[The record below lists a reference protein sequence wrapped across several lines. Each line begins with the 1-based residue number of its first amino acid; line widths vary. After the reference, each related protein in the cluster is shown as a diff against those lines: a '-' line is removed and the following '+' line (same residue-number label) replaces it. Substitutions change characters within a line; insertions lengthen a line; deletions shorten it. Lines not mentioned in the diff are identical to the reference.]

1 MKIVNFLILIPCRKG
16 SEGIKNKNFLKVKNN
31 PIYRY
36 SVKHAKIIKNTF
48 NSSLIGI
55 TTDNTK
61 VLKKKIKDVF
71 LINRPSKISKNDSK
85 SSEYILHAL
94 QYFKKKNILFKNL
107 IILQPT
113 SPLREKKDLLKA
125 VKTYLS
131 KKPSSLISVYK
142 ENYINEKVMYEKNKS
157 YGKPLNIL
165 HNNENMRQEHKP
177 FFVRNGSIYIT
188 KIKFFMKY
196 KKIISNNPIL
206 HVMNRINSVNIDT
219 KDDLEIFKKLIR

>member
-48 NSSLIGI
+48 DSSLIGI